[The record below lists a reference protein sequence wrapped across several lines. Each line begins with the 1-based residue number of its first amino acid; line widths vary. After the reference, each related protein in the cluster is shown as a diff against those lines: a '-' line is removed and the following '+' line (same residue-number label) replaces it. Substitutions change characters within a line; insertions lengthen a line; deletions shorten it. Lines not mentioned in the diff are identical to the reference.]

1 MMKRKL
7 SFLFLSQ
14 LLMVAAVSAQH
25 TAPVRNTV
33 ERDGMDGPIIGGIFL
48 GLLLL
53 FIARKLYLNTV
64 KKKSEATA
72 KVSGE
77 AVEVKSNASSG
88 NQKGEVF
95 AAIAMAIYAAT
106 EEVHDAENTVLT
118 IRRVE
123 RTYSPWSS
131 KIYGLRDLPKR

>member
-25 TAPVRNTV
+25 TAPEVHTV

-48 GLLLL
+48 GLFLL
-53 FIARKLYLNTV
+53 FIGYKLYQKFV
-64 KKKSEATA
+64 GKKNEKVAVNAA
-72 KVSGE
+72 K
-77 AVEVKSNASSG
+77 VEVKSNTSSG
-88 NQKGEVF
+88 GQKGEVF

>member
-7 SFLFLSQ
+7 GFLLLSQ
-14 LLMVAAVSAQH
+14 LLLVFAVSAQH
-25 TAPVRNTV
+25 ASSSANSV
-33 ERDGMDGPIIGGIFL
+33 ERDGLDGPIIGGIFL

-53 FIARKLYLNTV
+53 FIARKLYLNTA
-64 KKKSEATA
+64 KKKSEKAAA
-72 KVSGE
+72 KQTGCVAAES
-77 AVEVKSNASSG
+77 KASSG
-88 NQKGEVF
+88 NQSGEVY

-131 KIYGLRDLPKR
+131 KIYGLRDMPKR